1 MEAIEEYQDKEY
13 KMNLGVVWSNRISQ
27 ASRCTFEGNTPTTGY
42 TNEMLYLLVCL
53 PFDLKLSH
61 V

>member
-42 TNEMLYLLVCL
+42 TNEMLL
-53 PFDLKLSH
+53 PISMSTI
-61 V
+61 